1 MESDRPDEDEKI
13 TVSIGINANHK
24 INENIYEDLSAFLEK
39 LLIEDYMT
47 ESAYQAKK
55 AHEKILQQAEKDR
68 VKREKEREKEK
79 KKARIESN
87 KAKSVKKSSY

>member
-68 VKREKEREKEK
+68 VKSRRKQ
-79 KKARIESN
+79 ESRVTKLN
-87 KAKSVKKSSY
+87 L